1 MVSAK
6 EKENEDLRK
15 LHIILWLEKNMSQF
29 MWMEGRENVCSVSK
43 SGEEHPKD
51 TRSRH
56 ALSVVCARSRS
67 AEHVTMNTTHK
78 DCESFIS
85 FQWTDNQI

>member
-1 MVSAK
+1 
-6 EKENEDLRK
+6 
-15 LHIILWLEKNMSQF
+15 MSQF
-29 MWMEGRENVCSVSK
+29 MWMDGRENVFSVSK

-56 ALSVVCARSRS
+56 ALSVVCARSCS
-67 AEHVTMNTTHK
+67 AEHVTMNATHK

-85 FQWTDNQI
+85 IQ

>member
-29 MWMEGRENVCSVSK
+29 MLMEERENVLSVSK

-51 TRSRH
+51 TRSRY
-56 ALSVVCARSRS
+56 ALSVVCARSLS
-67 AEHVTMNTTHK
+67 AEHVTMNTTHN
-78 DCESFIS
+78 DCESLTP
-85 FQWTDNQI
+85 FQ